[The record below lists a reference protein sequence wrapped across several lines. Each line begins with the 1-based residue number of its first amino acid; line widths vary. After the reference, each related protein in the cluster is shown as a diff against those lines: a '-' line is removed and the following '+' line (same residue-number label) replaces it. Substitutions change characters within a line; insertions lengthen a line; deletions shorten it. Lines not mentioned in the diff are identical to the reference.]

1 MDPEIVVGML
11 HLPEERAEESR
22 QCERDQEGRLEPTEP
37 EPDRPPR
44 LEGPE
49 HDRSQRHEAEGGEH
63 RATERQHVEE
73 GVDSEEEARQAE
85 GVGER
90 NAEMAL
96 ALPEDSIHEQ
106 VAEREGDQGEDEHHA
121 FDALRDRV
129 TRVMSQPVR
138 TRYKARSDHA
148 SHTVRL
154 TAVGAGPRR
163 SRSGTAVHS
172 KRPPAPVTR

>member
-1 MDPEIVVGML
+1 MSKEIVVGVL
-11 HLPEERAEESR
+11 HLPEERAEEGG
-22 QCERDQEGRLEPTEP
+22 QCERDQEGRLEPTKP

-49 HDRSQRHEAEGGEH
+49 RGRGQRHEAEGGKH
-63 RATERQHVEE
+63 RAPERQHVEE
-73 GVDSEEEARQAE
+73 GVDSEEETRQAE

-90 NAEMAL
+90 NAQMAL

-106 VAEREGDQGEDEHHA
+106 VAEREGDEGEDEHHA
-121 FDALRDRV
+121 FDALHGRV

-148 SHTVRL
+148 NQTVRL

-163 SRSGTAVHS
+163 SRRGTSVHW
-172 KRPPAPVTR
+172 KCPPAPVTK

>member
-11 HLPEERAEESR
+11 HLPEERTEESGQR
-22 QCERDQEGRLEPTEP
+22 ERDQEGRLEPTEP

-49 HDRSQRHEAEGGEH
+49 RGRGQGHEAEGGKH
-63 RATERQHVEE
+63 RAPERQHMEE
-73 GVDSEEEARQAE
+73 GIDSEEEARQAK

-90 NAEMAL
+90 NAQMAL

-106 VAEREGDQGEDEHHA
+106 VAEGEGDEGEDEHHA
-121 FDALRDRV
+121 FEALRRRV
-129 TRVMSQPVR
+129 TRMMSQPVR

-148 SHTVRL
+148 SQTVRR
-154 TAVGAGPRR
+154 TEAGAGPRR
-163 SRSGTAVHS
+163 SRRGTSVHW